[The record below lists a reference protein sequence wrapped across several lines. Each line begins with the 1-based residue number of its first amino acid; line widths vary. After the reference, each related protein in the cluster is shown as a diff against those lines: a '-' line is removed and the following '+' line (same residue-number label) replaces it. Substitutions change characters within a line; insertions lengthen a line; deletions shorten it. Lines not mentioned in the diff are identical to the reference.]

1 MGVAEGGRKRER
13 ERREKRR
20 ERERERAFAQQ
31 LRDVYPA
38 HQRPKHANTV
48 VPNFFFES
56 IPRWWQCQY
65 QWQIKDRVLTADEFV
80 HCEDYGGSQT
90 VGTENDPTSGQIR
103 KRKANSATVSL
114 CCKEHSSQESI
125 SIGPGYDLQP
135 EPALVEVYQSPSQP
149 SKKHSTANNA
159 ARLDERQ
166 VQHPLYHGRPGLK
179 NIRLG
184 LSSIKAAT
192 I

>member
-1 MGVAEGGRKRER
+1 MVA
-13 ERREKRR
+13 
-20 ERERERAFAQQ
+20 
-31 LRDVYPA
+31 
-38 HQRPKHANTV
+38 
-48 VPNFFFES
+48 VPV
-56 IPRWWQCQY
+56 PVAKQ
-65 QWQIKDRVLTADEFV
+65 DRVLTADEFV

-166 VQHPLYHGRPGLK
+166 VQHALYHGRPWLKDTGLRRVASK
-179 NIRLG
+179 PL
-184 LSSIKAAT
+184 LFKQAHASYLA
-192 I
+192 